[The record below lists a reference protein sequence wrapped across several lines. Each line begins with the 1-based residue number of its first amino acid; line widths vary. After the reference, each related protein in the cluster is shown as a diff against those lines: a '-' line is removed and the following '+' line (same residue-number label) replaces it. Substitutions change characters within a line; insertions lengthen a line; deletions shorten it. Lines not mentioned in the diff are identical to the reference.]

1 MVSGETQ
8 RPFARGL
15 SALRKDPERI
25 RSRES
30 ERVLKKLALS
40 GEQAEAVEHLSR
52 SLLDELIH
60 GPITKVIDIVEGT
73 SNSVAGGK
81 T

>member
-1 MVSGETQ
+1 
-8 RPFARGL
+8 
-15 SALRKDPERI
+15 LRKDPERI